1 MTKRI
6 FRAIFTVALAVMLAV
21 SVLIM
26 GMMYRYSS
34 METRKEMSREAE
46 YIALGIQNE
55 GTSYFDYL
63 DQVHLTDSRIT
74 WIGVDGAVLFDSV
87 AEEGQMENHAD
98 RKEVQDAFRT
108 GHGEDERYSSTLSE
122 KTWYYAVRL
131 QDGSV
136 VRLSTETASIL
147 TVFFSMTYPLVLI
160 LIAVGCV
167 SLFLAFSTAK
177 NITNPINEIDL
188 EHPDRAVV
196 YEELTPLLRR
206 IAVQNREIRRQMAA
220 LKRQKEEFDTITS
233 NMQEGLLVLDQEGNI
248 LSYNDAVLRL
258 MGLPQVEEGKN
269 VLSLNRSEGFRRGV
283 EAALAGKHQEEALEL
298 NSRVC
303 ELFAN
308 PVFREEETAGAI
320 LLLFD
325 ITEKEERERL
335 RREFTANVSHELK
348 TPLTSISGFAEIMK
362 SGIVRPEDMGN
373 FAGKIYDEA
382 QRLIALIQDIIKLS
396 KLDETKSFLEKE
408 WVRLDGLVQEVCERL
423 QPTAEKK
430 NVTLTASAEPLQLFG
445 VRQVLSEMFYNL
457 CDNAIRYNRPDGEV
471 RMSLKREG
479 DTILFAVTDTGIG
492 IPKEEQDRIF
502 ERFYRVDASRSAE
515 NGGTGLG
522 LSIVKHGAALHGGR
536 IAVESEPGRGTV
548 MQVNFPFSKGEF

>member
-1 MTKRI
+1 MTNRI
-6 FRAIFTVALAVMLAV
+6 FRSIFTVALAVMLTV
-21 SVLIM
+21 SGLIM
-26 GMMYRYSS
+26 GVMYRYSS
-34 METRKEMSREAE
+34 METRKELSREAE

-55 GTSYFDYL
+55 GVSYFDYL
-63 DQVHLTDSRIT
+63 DKVHLTDSRIT
-74 WIGVDGAVLFDSV
+74 WIGADGAVLFDSV

-98 RKEVQDAFRT
+98 REEVQEAIQA
-108 GHGEDERYSSTLSE
+108 GYGEGERFSSTLSE
-122 KTWYYAVRL
+122 KTWYYAIRL
-131 QDGSV
+131 EDGSV
-136 VRLSTETASIL
+136 ARLSIETASIL

-160 LIAVGCV
+160 LIAIGCV

-206 IAVQNREIRRQMAA
+206 IAVQNREIRRQMTA

-233 NMQEGLLVLDQEGNI
+233 NMQEGLLVLDMEGNI
-248 LSYNDAVLRL
+248 LSYNTAVLRL
-258 MGLPQVEEGKN
+258 MGLSQVEEGRN
-269 VLSLNRSEGFRRGV
+269 VLSLNRSEAFRHGV
-283 EAALAGKHQEEALEL
+283 EAALVGKHQEEVMEL
-298 NSRVC
+298 NGRIC

-308 PVFREEETAGAI
+308 PVFRDGETAGAI

-325 ITEKEERERL
+325 VTEKEERERL

-396 KLDETKSFLEKE
+396 KLDEKESFLEKE
-408 WVRLDGLVQEVCERL
+408 WVQLDGLVQEISQRL
-423 QPTAEKK
+423 QPTAERK
-430 NVTLTASAEPLQLFG
+430 NVTLTVSADPLQLYG

-471 RMSLKREG
+471 QMTLKQAGEE
-479 DTILFAVTDTGIG
+479 ILFAVADTGIG
-492 IPKEEQDRIF
+492 ISKEEQERIF

-522 LSIVKHGAALHGGR
+522 LSIVKHGAALHGGK
-536 IAVESEPGRGTV
+536 IFVESEIGKGTT
-548 MQVNFPFSKGEF
+548 MQISFPCLEKKN